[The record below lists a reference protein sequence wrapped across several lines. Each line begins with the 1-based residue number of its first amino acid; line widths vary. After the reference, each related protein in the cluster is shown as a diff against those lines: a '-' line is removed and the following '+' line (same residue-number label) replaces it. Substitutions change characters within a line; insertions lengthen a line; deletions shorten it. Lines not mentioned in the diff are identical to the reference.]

1 MDEIFRDNDVQYVFD
16 LAGQGTVAPKLD
28 DLDDHDRQ
36 LFMQFVHADQDP
48 EKLATPAGLVAA
60 CVAGTK
66 AFEQLSDPMP
76 RSWSA
81 GWKKFI
87 LYITA
92 LNTQTL
98 WDRFQNETGRA
109 YETAIFADWVV
120 FSIGH
125 SGWGPDGNS
134 TPLGKQHSYCMAVAA
149 EAGGGIK
156 MNPRTGR
163 YEAPD
168 GSAARNYSLA
178 AELAGAP
185 VERSVSMA
193 RTQMTDPAPS
203 GAQGDEQP
211 PAASRWEVARERARQ
226 VQQHIN
232 PLALQH
238 GIESVQGALT
248 ESKVAKVDN
257 NTGRLKIRKLGVA
270 RAAIQPTKT
279 LRRAVEGAALA
290 DHLKAYNESAA
301 AAQPDRAAGGAS
313 SAAEFASYA
322 AKRDYLRDWARRLAV
337 AAGVPPTEQL
347 VMRHAEMAATGIRAM
362 VFLRRLGAPQGI
374 ANLDQYFRDGIEP
387 AYPALDTLDV
397 LYASVVM
404 TLDIQQQVI
413 DEAIVAFLDS
423 CWPEWVEGVRD
434 RPIR

>member
-1 MDEIFRDNDVQYVFD
+1 MDEIFGDNDVQHVFE
-16 LAGQGTVAPKLD
+16 LAGQGIVAPKLD

-48 EKLATPAGLVAA
+48 EKLATPAGLIAA

-66 AFEQLSDPMP
+66 AFEQLSDPMS

-98 WDRFQNETGRA
+98 WDRFQNEADRA
-109 YETAIFADWVV
+109 DETAIFADWVV
-120 FSIGH
+120 FSIEH

-149 EAGGGIK
+149 EAGGGIQT
-156 MNPRTGR
+156 NSRTGR

-168 GSAARNYSLA
+168 GSAARNYDPAARLA
-178 AELAGAP
+178 DMS
-185 VERSVSMA
+185 VERIVSMA
-193 RTQMTDPAPS
+193 ATQMTDPTPS
-203 GAQGDEQP
+203 GAQGDGKL
-211 PAASRWEVARERARQ
+211 PAASQWEIAKERARQ
-226 VQQHIN
+226 AQQHIN

-248 ESKVAKVDN
+248 ESKIAKVDN
-257 NTGRLKIRKLGVA
+257 NGRMKIRKLGVA
-270 RAAIQPTKT
+270 RAAVQPTKT
-279 LRRAVEGAALA
+279 LRRAVEGAAVA
-290 DHLKAYNESAA
+290 DHLKAYNESSAT
-301 AAQPDRAAGGAS
+301 AQRDRARAGGVS
-313 SAAEFASYA
+313 SATEFTSYA
-322 AKRDYLRDWARRLAV
+322 SKRDYLRDWARRLAI

-347 VMRHAEMAATGIRAM
+347 VMRHADMAAIGIRAM

-374 ANLDQYFRDGIEP
+374 ADLDQYFRDGVEP
-387 AYPALDTLDV
+387 TYPALDTFDA
-397 LYASVVM
+397 LYANVVM
-404 TLDIQQQVI
+404 KLDIQQQVI

-423 CWPEWVEGVRD
+423 CWPEWVEGIRD
-434 RPIR
+434 RPI